1 MFTKVKTDAEIKA
14 MRESGRMLG
23 EVLNVLVASADVGM
37 TTKDLA
43 NIASKELKA
52 LGGKP
57 AFYGYEGFRDV
68 LCTSVNDAVVHGIPS
83 PNFVLQDGD
92 IVGLDFGVTYR
103 GMITDAARSVIV
115 GTPKKADVKL
125 LEVTLASLDAGIFA
139 VHDGCKTG
147 DIAAAV
153 QAVLERETYGI
164 VRDLVGHGVGHQV
177 HEEPNIPNY
186 GKAGTGPKLEAG
198 MTIAIEPMATR
209 GDWRVRQHADGWTVL
224 TADGSRSAHF
234 EDTILITT
242 DGSEILTRV

>member
-1 MFTKVKTDAEIKA
+1 MFTKVKTDSEIAA

-23 EVLNVLVASADVGM
+23 LVLNVLVKSADVGM

-43 NIASKELKA
+43 NIAGQELKA

-57 AFYGYEGFRDV
+57 AFWGYEGFTDV
-68 LCTSVNDAVVHGIPS
+68 LCTSVNDAVVHGIPNS
-83 PNFVLQDGD
+83 KYVLQDGD
-92 IVGLDFGVTYR
+92 IVGMDFGVTYR

-115 GTPKKADVKL
+115 GTPKKADEKL
-125 LEVTLASLDAGIFA
+125 LKVTLESLDAGIFA
-139 VHDGCKTG
+139 VHGGCKTG

-186 GKAGTGPKLEAG
+186 GKAGTGHKLETG
-198 MTIAIEPMATR
+198 MTIAIEPMATK
-209 GDWRVRQHADGWTVL
+209 GDWRVRLHHDGWTVL

-234 EDTILITT
+234 EDTVLITS
-242 DGSEILTRV
+242 DGAEILTRV